1 MRNIV
6 NAANVTSFAVHPQP
20 HTGEKPYQCIQCE
33 RDFAP
38 NKILNLRTHTG
49 EKPFQCS
56 NCDMAFSKQ
65 TNSMLHL
72 ITLTGEKPHQCS

>member
-38 NKILNLRTHTG
+38 NKILKDTKEL
-49 EKPFQCS
+49 
-56 NCDMAFSKQ
+56 KQ
-65 TNSMLHL
+65 GGKS
-72 ITLTGEKPHQCS
+72 HQCIQCDKAVTQNKSYRSSENSHW